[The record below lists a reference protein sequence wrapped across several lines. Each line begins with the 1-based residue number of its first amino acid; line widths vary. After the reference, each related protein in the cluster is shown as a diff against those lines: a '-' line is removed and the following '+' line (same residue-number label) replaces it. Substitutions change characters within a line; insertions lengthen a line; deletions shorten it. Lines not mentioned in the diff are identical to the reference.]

1 MVKISLHTN
10 ILPKEY
16 LVFTPVLFASADKY
30 VSHVSHVVIGKKLGL
45 KRRGSVYR
53 YLSSTY
59 LLRFNNNDISYN
71 YNYYDLH
78 PLQAAVSLAAL

>member
-16 LVFTPVLFASADKY
+16 LVFTPVIMHRCLNY
-30 VSHVSHVVIGKKLGL
+30 VSHVSHCSHGFKFTL
-45 KRRGSVYR
+45 KRRSSVYR

-59 LLRFNNNDISYN
+59 LLRFNNYDISYN
-71 YNYYDLH
+71 YNYNDLH

>member
-1 MVKISLHTN
+1 MVKISLHTDN
-10 ILPKEY
+10 LPKEY

-30 VSHVSHVVIGKKLGL
+30 VSHVSHCSHGFNFTL
-45 KRRGSVYR
+45 KRRSSVYR

-59 LLRFNNNDISYN
+59 LLRFNNYDISYN
-71 YNYYDLH
+71 YNYNDLH